1 MPHATETFSMAPEAQ
16 KDHNCI
22 KTTIIS
28 YHHYIVMAEVYMTT
42 YKDKK
47 KPPYSLRPSLNGE
60 QNYKIVKILEIPPYH
75 YPIIMD
81 ISMDEVMNIICNE
94 FEGEDNRVRL

>member
-1 MPHATETFSMAPEAQ
+1 
-16 KDHNCI
+16 
-22 KTTIIS
+22 
-28 YHHYIVMAEVYMTT
+28 MAEVYMTT

-94 FEGEDNRVRL
+94 FEGEDNSEIINLSEFWRVHHLFLPPFFFSLTCFSKLLIL